1 MSETQAKSEIR
12 WRGIAAAP
20 GVAVGPAFVY
30 RVAHDEPPTRHLSS
44 NENPDTEC
52 ARLDAALAAVREDL
66 LRLKKESPS
75 SVGSALAKI
84 FDAQV
89 MIVDDPAI
97 CAQVK
102 AAIHAERLAAES
114 AFARVV
120 GGAQRTIE
128 RSPDPYLREMANDID
143 AVKIRVIDRLM
154 GYGGVSEQLSGP
166 AIILADTITPADI
179 ISLKR
184 GLILGIVTQTG
195 GQTSHTALLAK
206 SLGIP
211 AVAGLGIDMR
221 TARTGAQVVV
231 DGFSGV
237 VFINPDADTV
247 EFYQRKRKRAHSP
260 WPKKLEALRELPA
273 VTRDRHTVSVMANID
288 LPGEAELVVA
298 AGASGVGLY
307 RTEYLFLQKGGYP
320 SESRQVD
327 VYREAVRALAGR
339 PLVVRTFDL
348 GSDKAAR
355 DAPPEANPA
364 LGVRGLRLSFEKPAA
379 LEAQYRALLLA
390 STEGPIWVMVP
401 MVAAVEEFEAALK
414 LWDAVKRDLKK
425 RKIRF
430 DPKTKFGL
438 MIETPAAVLMAPELA
453 AKADFMSIGSN
464 DLLQYSIA
472 VDRGNQRLA
481 SMQHPWHPALWR
493 EIAATVAAGH
503 RGKIPVGICGEMSG
517 NPYAVPLLVGLG
529 IDSVSVHPNSVPRV
543 KALVRQCTYADCRR
557 VAEKACRA
565 RNGTELLALVKSFHD
580 RLDRQGKGTSS
591 HATKSSKCTGK
602 KAAKPQ

>member
-1 MSETQAKSEIR
+1 MGATQASSEIR

-20 GVAVGPAFVY
+20 GVALGPAFIY
-30 RVAHDEPPTRHLSS
+30 RVAHDEPPIRHLNSD
-44 NENPDTEC
+44 EIPDTEC
-52 ARLDAALAAVREDL
+52 SRLDAALTAVREDL

-89 MIVDDPAI
+89 MIVDDPSI

-102 AAIHAERLAAES
+102 AAIHGERLAAES

-120 GGAQRTIE
+120 GEAQRTIE

-143 AVKIRVIDRLM
+143 GVKIRVIDRLM
-154 GYGGVSEQLSGP
+154 GYGGATEHLSGP

-184 GLILGIVTQTG
+184 GHILGIVTQTG

-221 TARTGAQVVV
+221 TARPGVQVVV

-237 VFINPDADTV
+237 VFVNPDADTV
-247 EFYQRKRKRAHSP
+247 EFYQRKRRRAHSP

-273 VTRDRHTVSVMANID
+273 VTRDRRTVSVMANID

-298 AGASGVGLY
+298 SGAAGVGLY

-327 VYREAVRALAGR
+327 VYREAVRTLAGR

-364 LGVRGLRLSFEKPAA
+364 LGVRGLRLSFERPSA
-379 LEAQYRALLLA
+379 LAMQYRALLTA

-401 MVAAVEEFEAALK
+401 MVAAVEEFEAALE
-414 LWDAVKRDLKK
+414 LWNQIKRELKG
-425 RKIRF
+425 RKTQF
-430 DPKTKFGL
+430 DPNTKFGL
-438 MIETPAAVLMAPELA
+438 MIETPAAVLMATELA
-453 AKADFMSIGSN
+453 AKADFLSIGSN
-464 DLLQYSIA
+464 DLLQYTIA

-481 SMQHPWHPALWR
+481 SMQHPWHPSLWR
-493 EIAATVAAGH
+493 EIASTVTAGH
-503 RGKIPVGICGEMSG
+503 RSKIPVGICGEMSG
-517 NPYAVPLLVGLG
+517 NPYTVPVLLGLG
-529 IDSVSVHPNSVPRV
+529 IDSFSIHPNSIPRV
-543 KALVRQCTYADCRR
+543 KALVRQCTYAECRR
-557 VAEKACRA
+557 LAEKVCEA
-565 RNGTELLALVKSFHD
+565 RTAPEVLALVKSFHD
-580 RLDRQGKGTSS
+580 RVERQGNGTSS
-591 HATKSSKCTGK
+591 RATGSSRRRSK
-602 KAAKPQ
+602 KPTKRQ